1 MRKKMQGF
9 IFNTV
14 KSSRQTHTFRTGSKC
29 PSKSDVCLIESQIK
43 GVKKD
48 SCLFYPGVLLII
60 VSVKRSQL
68 YHCPSKQ
75 KVVKNV

>member
-29 PSKSDVCLIESQIK
+29 PSKSDVCLIE
-43 GVKKD
+43 
-48 SCLFYPGVLLII
+48 
-60 VSVKRSQL
+60 
-68 YHCPSKQ
+68 
-75 KVVKNV
+75 